1 MRRALTW
8 LAGCGAIALAGCAT
22 DPALVKVSY
31 DGQVAL
37 TSDRTASIQL
47 TTGTVERLRGMAL
60 ADPRFDFTYQD
71 QRTFVHSLKDELN
84 RLRLLRVGQVSE
96 RSPEAA
102 EVAIEIVFQR
112 TRHLD
117 QYYFLDAVMRLQS
130 GERNL
135 VRRYQVSS
143 GDGESTWAKMNTD
156 IPQGKALAAKK
167 LMARLIPDIEEFVS
181 GSR

>member
-1 MRRALTW
+1 MRRALRR
-8 LAGCGAIALAGCAT
+8 LAGCGAIVLAGCAT
-22 DPALVKVSY
+22 DPALVRVSY
-31 DGQVAL
+31 EGQVAR

-47 TTGTVERLRGMAL
+47 TTGTVERFRGTAL
-60 ADPRFDFTYQD
+60 PDPRFDFTYDD
-71 QRTFVHSLKDELN
+71 QRTFVHALKDELN

-96 RSPEAA
+96 RSPEGA

-130 GERNL
+130 GERKL

-143 GDGESTWAKMNTD
+143 GDGESAWTKLNIN

-167 LMARLIPDIEEFVS
+167 LMARLVPDIEAFVAS
-181 GSR
+181 LD